1 MRVYVVRH
9 GDAAPP
15 PGGGERALTDH
26 GTQDANDAGRLLAAE
41 SFDYLLCS
49 PKLRTRQTRDCILS
63 VAGEVLGDVGSREDL
78 SLLPPSTEQS
88 VVDAIEGCGGQS
100 VVLVSHLPLVAELVG
115 WFVTGERGFYPL
127 PGFPPAGIVA
137 LDMDIVGQGMATLAW
152 HAFPPEFSPQ

>member
-26 GTQDANDAGRLLAAE
+26 GFQDSHDAGRLLATE
-41 SFDYLLCS
+41 GFDFLLYS

-63 VAGEVLGDVGSREDL
+63 VAGDIASREEL
-78 SLLPPSTEQS
+78 SLLPPTTEQS
-88 VVDAIEGCGGQS
+88 VVDSIEACGGES

-115 WFVTGERGFYPL
+115 WFTTGDPRDYRL
-127 PGFPPAGIVA
+127 MGFPPAGIVA
-137 LDMDIVGQGMATLAW
+137 LDMDVAGQGMASQAW
-152 HAFPPEFSPQ
+152 HAFPPEFVKQ